1 MTDHATPAYFT
12 AYERAS
18 LRREDGIVEVTLHT
32 EGDTLQWK
40 TAAHR
45 EYERLFHDLAKDRD
59 NRVVILTGAGD
70 AFSGPEAST
79 MGHNH
84 LGKRTFDQWD
94 EFRSGGKDLLMNLLA
109 IEVPVIAAVNGPARR
124 HAEIP
129 LLSDI
134 VLAAEHALFQD
145 SAHFVNGV
153 VPGDGMH
160 IVMPYLLGLNRG
172 RHFLFTGREIHAKEA
187 LDMGIVAEVLPAEQL
202 LSRAWQLAREL
213 TKQEQIVLKN
223 TRLAVTQHL
232 KTMLLELLEYGLML
246 ESQAAISVTA
256 ANEGGQH

>member
-1 MTDHATPAYFT
+1 MTDPAYFT

-18 LRREDGIVEVTLHT
+18 LRRVDGIVEVVLHT

-45 EYERLFHDLAKDRD
+45 EYEHLFLDLARDRD
-59 NRVVILTGAGD
+59 NQVVILTGAGD

-79 MGHNH
+79 VGHNH
-84 LGKRTFDQWD
+84 LGSRTFDQWD
-94 EFRSGGKDLLMNLLA
+94 EFRTAGKDLLMNLLS

-160 IVMPYLLGLNRG
+160 VVMPYLLGVNRG

-187 LDMGIVAEVLPAEQL
+187 MDMGIVAEVLPADQL
-202 LSRAWQLAREL
+202 LDRAWEVAREL
-213 TKQEQIVLKN
+213 LRQHPIILKN

-232 KTMLLELLEYGLML
+232 KTMMVDLLEYGLML
-246 ESQAAISVTA
+246 ESHAAISLGGVTA
-256 ANEGGQH
+256 ETGR